1 MNTARPKGTKEAAM
15 GYRIPQWLKD
25 ELQQLADADDRKLGP
40 YVQRVLEQ
48 HVAAKKAES
57 GKPAGKRS

>member
-1 MNTARPKGTKEAAM
+1 MPMNVKQPPKKDAVL
-15 GYRIPQWLKD
+15 GYRVPQWLKD

-48 HVAAKKAES
+48 HVAEQKGKPS
-57 GKPAGKRS
+57 GKRK